1 MAVPASPFDYESAVE
16 ACARG
21 ERTALRALYER
32 EAAWLLGVALRI
44 VRNRDSAR
52 DVLQDAFVQIWTR
65 RHLPAHAGF
74 GPRLDLYRRAP
85 SRAG

>member
-1 MAVPASPFDYESAVE
+1 MAIPAAPFDYESAVE

-52 DVLQDAFVQIWTR
+52 DVLQDAFE
-65 RHLPAHAGF
+65 PAPTITTF
-74 GPRLDLYRRAP
+74 GASAMLLH
-85 SRAG
+85 